1 MESERKKKTEGI
13 QKQEGTVK
21 PERTEGREV
30 MERHLLSSSKSLLVM
45 AVSLA
50 ILLYCVAIL
59 KVNPG
64 VSLILS
70 ALSAVYLGMPFG
82 CPWKQFENDI
92 GDTFKTMFM
101 GMLIM
106 MFVGILIGSWMVS
119 GTVPLMM

>member
-70 ALSAVYLGMPFG
+70 ALMDTCCARWPLVIHAENFPH
-82 CPWKQFENDI
+82 WK
-92 GDTFKTMFM
+92 GA
-101 GMLIM
+101 
-106 MFVGILIGSWMVS
+106 SYVS
-119 GTVPLMM
+119 SKRLA

>member
-70 ALSAVYLGMPFG
+70 ALSAVYLGMAFG
-82 CPWKQFENDI
+82 CP
-92 GDTFKTMFM
+92 
-101 GMLIM
+101 
-106 MFVGILIGSWMVS
+106 
-119 GTVPLMM
+119 